1 MATRPPPMRQSL
13 EGSPL
18 TRLDRPV
25 HAHPEPEV
33 EAARSPR
40 LVEAGRSVVLRI
52 AWIVCAVL
60 LSLGSA
66 GIIAGIDHQP
76 GSAARAEL
84 TWAADEA
91 IEPGLIAAAGDLDR
105 LSTEVDKLATLGT
118 EALTSLVG
126 RDLVALD
133 TSIQNGQDLITRIE
147 ADTDA
152 LRTRLAE
159 LPAADAGAEGRLSG
173 EARRRYAGL
182 VGALDATAGLRDS
195 WTKLTT
201 GSVAAIKL
209 TKLLALHDQQTADAA
224 RTGTKGDYAGAL
236 AKLALSDATIAQTKK
251 LRDDLSAT
259 VDVTILTMWIDRNA
273 AYDKALRSLYVAVR
287 SSRGKATPA
296 VKRAIAAQQAALA
309 QLPPDT
315 RGLVLIMADVAQG
328 GLNQAVITIEV
339 ARKRLSDASAA
350 LSASPSP
357 QPSAAANP

>member
-1 MATRPPPMRQSL
+1 M
-13 EGSPL
+13 
-18 TRLDRPV
+18 
-25 HAHPEPEV
+25 
-33 EAARSPR
+33 
-40 LVEAGRSVVLRI
+40 
-52 AWIVCAVL
+52 
-60 LSLGSA
+60 
-66 GIIAGIDHQP
+66 
-76 GSAARAEL
+76 
-84 TWAADEA
+84 
-91 IEPGLIAAAGDLDR
+91 
-105 LSTEVDKLATLGT
+105 
-118 EALTSLVG
+118 
-126 RDLVALD
+126 
-133 TSIQNGQDLITRIE
+133 
-147 ADTDA
+147 
-152 LRTRLAE
+152 
-159 LPAADAGAEGRLSG
+159 
-173 EARRRYAGL
+173 
-182 VGALDATAGLRDS
+182 
-195 WTKLTT
+195 
-201 GSVAAIKL
+201 AAIKL

-357 QPSAAANP
+357 QPSATANP